1 LGKIFY
7 GGDTLITFRALL
19 IKFLM
24 TFVFGIIAFSLFGGN
39 TWSWIFL
46 VALVATIANYVIG
59 DLAVLSRYGN
69 IVASIGD
76 GITGALIAYIFSLLV
91 REFSVGFFSLFVFF
105 ILIAAGEY
113 FFHGYLL
120 REKEVAP

>member
-1 LGKIFY
+1 M
-7 GGDTLITFRALL
+7 ITFRALL

-24 TFVFGIIAFSLFGGN
+24 TFVFGIIAFSLFGGD